1 MSLGAKIKK
10 FFPLRITTM
19 AVAKN
24 RMNLLYIIA
33 DETSHYILVQDLSR
47 LVSRQYNNH
56 KNKTYFCLHC
66 LHGCSSE
73 EGTKN
78 RAPGTWRQEGTWQSQ
93 VYKKQNTSYA
103 YLFSSTRIS
112 KTFYINKTRVSHRY
126 QSSSPSSTSNM
137 YHVGTAS
144 MGNAVVDNNSKKAK
158 WI

>member
-1 MSLGAKIKK
+1 MSLA
-10 FFPLRITTM
+10 TM

-24 RMNLLYIIA
+24 HVNLLYITA

-47 LVSRQYNNH
+47 MVSRQNNKH
-56 KNKTYFCLHC
+56 KSKTYFCLHY
-66 LHGCSSE
+66 LHGCSSK

-78 RAPGTWRQEGTWQSQ
+78 RAPGTWRQEGPWQSQ
-93 VYKKQNTSYA
+93 VYKKQNISYA

-126 QSSSPSSTSNM
+126 QSSSPPNTSNM

-144 MGNAVVDNNSKKAK
+144 TWNVVMDINWKNSK

>member
-1 MSLGAKIKK
+1 MSLA
-10 FFPLRITTM
+10 TM

-24 RMNLLYIIA
+24 HVNLLYITA

-47 LVSRQYNNH
+47 MVSRQNNKH
-56 KNKTYFCLHC
+56 KSKTYFCLHY
-66 LHGCSSE
+66 LHRCSSK

-78 RAPGTWRQEGTWQSQ
+78 RAPGTWQQEGPWQSQ
-93 VYKKQNTSYA
+93 VYKKQNISYA

-112 KTFYINKTRVSHRY
+112 KTFYINKTRVSHSCQTRY
-126 QSSSPSSTSNM
+126 QSSSPPNTSNM

-144 MGNAVVDNNSKKAK
+144 TWNVVMDINWKNSK

>member
-10 FFPLRITTM
+10 IFPVGITTM
-19 AVAKN
+19 SVAKN

-73 EGTKN
+73 EETKN

-126 QSSSPSSTSNM
+126 QSSSPPSTSNM

-144 MGNAVVDNNSKKAK
+144 MWNAVVDNNSKKPK

>member
-1 MSLGAKIKK
+1 MSLA
-10 FFPLRITTM
+10 TM

-24 RMNLLYIIA
+24 HVNLLYITA

-47 LVSRQYNNH
+47 MVSRQNNKH
-56 KNKTYFCLHC
+56 KSKTYFCLHY
-66 LHGCSSE
+66 LHRCSSK
-73 EGTKN
+73 EGPKN

-126 QSSSPSSTSNM
+126 QSSSPPNTSNM

-144 MGNAVVDNNSKKAK
+144 TWNVVMDINWKNSK